1 MLRCVPLAIVTR
13 WHQSRVGRRRA
24 DIDVLDA
31 HGTVLLAAKADR
43 ESVRSVRSAINT
55 IGC

>member
-1 MLRCVPLAIVTR
+1 MTKVEL
-13 WHQSRVGRRRA
+13 VGVEA

-31 HGTVLLAAKADR
+31 HGTVLLAVCGLR
-43 ESVRSVRSAINT
+43 IGTECPSAINT